1 MMLQRVEILKHS
13 RFGIPMLDLFQFGN
27 DEIVIVWIMRKNTF
41 RTTLDILRY
50 ADVLAIAAAI
60 FFERIE
66 RTITKQAV
74 ETGGR
79 DIFMT
84 RKIATFRVC
93 KKIVTVFHK
102 NSSETQSNRQFP
114 AASQRVRFYR
124 RQRSRRTFSGRY
136 SASE

>member
-1 MMLQRVEILKHS
+1 
-13 RFGIPMLDLFQFGN
+13 MLDLFQFGN
-27 DEIVIVWIMRKNTF
+27 DEIVIVRVMGKSTF
-41 RTTLDILRY
+41 RTTLDVLRY
-50 ADVLAIAAAI
+50 ADILAIATAI

-79 DIFMT
+79 NIFMT

-102 NSSETQSNRQFP
+102 NSSGTQSNRQFP
-114 AASQRVRFYR
+114 AASQRVHFYR
-124 RQRSRRTFSGRY
+124 RQRSRRMFSGRY
-136 SASE
+136 SALE